1 MEHKRSKS
9 VNRVVSK
16 NSIREIL
23 SVLPAFLI
31 SKCLVFLAWLL
42 SRLLSGTFDP
52 VNGERFERG
61 LMAWDGDWYASIVTN
76 GYDDVIREGI
86 RFFPGYV
93 ILGRFFNSFIPG
105 PASVALILIANLASL
120 TALLAIKKLVFLE
133 THDEQLAKRSVWILS
148 VFPSAFVLT
157 WAYAESLFLTFSIC
171 CFVALRKE
179 DWKSVIFC
187 SFVAA
192 LLRPTGLLL
201 TIPIF
206 CVVCKNWKVSPR
218 KIAFQPTIALLSGFI
233 GSGTYI
239 LWASLKFDQ
248 AFAPIRAQES
258 LRGSFVDPFSRV
270 IRGVWRVL
278 TGASATET
286 LHVVS
291 ALLLLFLLVKLFKNW
306 PLRYGLFSASC
317 LAVALGAEN
326 INSLERYALN
336 GFPII
341 FGVLLLS
348 NQRRLRFAVPLVSAC
363 CMVSLCVFA
372 WLGVYVP

>member
-1 MEHKRSKS
+1 M
-9 VNRVVSK
+9 
-16 NSIREIL
+16 
-23 SVLPAFLI
+23 
-31 SKCLVFLAWLL
+31 
-42 SRLLSGTFDP
+42 
-52 VNGERFERG
+52 
-61 LMAWDGDWYASIVTN
+61 
-76 GYDDVIREGI
+76 
-86 RFFPGYV
+86 
-93 ILGRFFNSFIPG
+93 
-105 PASVALILIANLASL
+105 
-120 TALLAIKKLVFLE
+120 
-133 THDEQLAKRSVWILS
+133 
-148 VFPSAFVLT
+148 
-157 WAYAESLFLTFSIC
+157 
-171 CFVALRKE
+171 
-179 DWKSVIFC
+179 
-187 SFVAA
+187 
-192 LLRPTGLLL
+192 
-201 TIPIF
+201 
-206 CVVCKNWKVSPR
+206 
-218 KIAFQPTIALLSGFI
+218 
-233 GSGTYI
+233 YI

-317 LAVALGAEN
+317 VAVALGAEN